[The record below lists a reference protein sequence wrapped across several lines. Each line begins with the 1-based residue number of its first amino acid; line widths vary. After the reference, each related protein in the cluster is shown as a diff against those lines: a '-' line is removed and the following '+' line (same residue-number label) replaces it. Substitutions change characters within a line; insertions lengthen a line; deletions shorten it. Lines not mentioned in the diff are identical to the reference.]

1 MMKAQK
7 GDRVTIDFELLINGD
22 EVYDSS
28 EIGGPRTITIGGG
41 ETIDVID
48 AALVG
53 MAKGEAKTLSVSAEH
68 AYGPREESRVFL
80 FHRGRAPQGF
90 DPSVGER
97 IEMFRAD
104 GRPIS
109 VTVVAKTDEA
119 FTMDANHPLAGKDIV
134 FHMTVLEIAREPS
147 P

>member
-28 EIGGPRTITIGGG
+28 EIGGPRTITVGGG

-53 MAKGEAKTLSVSAEH
+53 MAKGEAKTLSVSGEH
-68 AYGPREESRVFL
+68 AYGPRE
-80 FHRGRAPQGF
+80 
-90 DPSVGER
+90 
-97 IEMFRAD
+97 
-104 GRPIS
+104 
-109 VTVVAKTDEA
+109 
-119 FTMDANHPLAGKDIV
+119 
-134 FHMTVLEIAREPS
+134 
-147 P
+147 